1 MLFDLDREECLIRQ
15 GYALCLLYQAH
26 RQITRKNSPIENVV
40 KRSPGGDPPRLLF
53 CLPIGIKR
61 DTIYRKI
68 IISGEIMEDL
78 ILEARNVSYAYE
90 EGEGLALRDVNLAVR
105 PGEMTAVLG
114 HNGSGKSTLA
124 KLLNGLYTPT
134 SGTVT
139 VCGMD
144 TALDENTWEIRR
156 NAGMVFQNPDNQL
169 VASIVRDD
177 VAFGLENI
185 GVPSEKMPGRIER
198 ALSDVGMLD
207 FIDRAPHMLS
217 GGQKQR
223 IAIAGILAMR
233 PRALILDEATA
244 MLDPKGRQ
252 EVFGVVERLNRE
264 QGITVLWIT
273 HFMEEAARC
282 RRVVV
287 MDQGRC
293 VMDGTPAQVFTQS
306 EELRAMR
313 LDVPPMVALGD
324 LLRARGIPVSREA
337 MDVDSMAREVLQ
349 CP

>member
-1 MLFDLDREECLIRQ
+1 
-15 GYALCLLYQAH
+15 
-26 RQITRKNSPIENVV
+26 
-40 KRSPGGDPPRLLF
+40 
-53 CLPIGIKR
+53 
-61 DTIYRKI
+61 
-68 IISGEIMEDL
+68 MEDF
-78 ILEARNVSYAYE
+78 ILEARNVSYSYE
-90 EGEGLALRDVNLAVR
+90 EGEGMALRDVSLAFR
-105 PGEMTAVLG
+105 PGELTAVLG

-124 KLLNGLYTPT
+124 KLLNGLYVPT
-134 SGTVT
+134 AGTVK

-144 TALDENTWEIRR
+144 TALDEHTWEIRQA
-156 NAGMVFQNPDNQL
+156 AGLVFQNPDNQL

-185 GVPSEKMPGRIER
+185 GIPSPEMPGRIEG
-198 ALSDVGMLD
+198 ALRDVGMLD

-233 PRALILDEATA
+233 PKALILDEATA

-252 EVFGVVERLNRE
+252 EVFSVAERLNRE
-264 QGITVLWIT
+264 QGITVVWIT

-287 MDQGRC
+287 MDQGQC
-293 VMDGTPAQVFTQS
+293 VMDGTPMEVFTQS
-306 EELRAMR
+306 QKLRAMR

-324 LLRARGIPVSREA
+324 LLRARGLNISREA
-337 MDVDSMAREVLQ
+337 MDVESMAGEVLA
-349 CP
+349 CR

>member
-1 MLFDLDREECLIRQ
+1 
-15 GYALCLLYQAH
+15 
-26 RQITRKNSPIENVV
+26 
-40 KRSPGGDPPRLLF
+40 
-53 CLPIGIKR
+53 
-61 DTIYRKI
+61 
-68 IISGEIMEDL
+68 MEDL
-78 ILEARNVSYAYE
+78 ILEARNVSYTYE
-90 EGEGLALRDVNLAVR
+90 ESASPALRDVSLAFR
-105 PGEMTAVLG
+105 TGEMTAILG

-134 SGTVT
+134 AGTVT
-139 VCGMD
+139 VWGMD
-144 TALDENTWEIRR
+144 TALDENTWSIRQA
-156 NAGMVFQNPDNQL
+156 AGMVFQNPDNQL

-185 GVPSEKMPGRIER
+185 GVPSQEMPARIET
-198 ALSDVGMLD
+198 ALKEVGMLD

-252 EVFGVVERLNRE
+252 EVFSVVERLNRE
-264 QGITVLWIT
+264 QGITVIWIT

-293 VMDGTPAQVFTQS
+293 VMDGTPREVFTQS
-306 EELRAMR
+306 EKLRAMR

-324 LLRARGIPVSREA
+324 LLRARGLPISREA
-337 MDVDSMAREVLQ
+337 MDVESMAGEVLK
-349 CP
+349 CR

>member
-1 MLFDLDREECLIRQ
+1 
-15 GYALCLLYQAH
+15 
-26 RQITRKNSPIENVV
+26 
-40 KRSPGGDPPRLLF
+40 
-53 CLPIGIKR
+53 
-61 DTIYRKI
+61 
-68 IISGEIMEDL
+68 MEDL
-78 ILEARNVSYAYE
+78 ILTAETVSYAYE
-90 EGEGLALRDVNLAVR
+90 EGEGMALRDVTLSFR

-124 KLLNGLYTPT
+124 KLLNGLYVPT
-134 SGTVT
+134 AGKVT

-156 NAGMVFQNPDNQL
+156 SAGLVFQNPDNQL

-185 GVPSEKMPGRIER
+185 GVPSGEMPARIEKALR
-198 ALSDVGMLD
+198 AVGMLD

-223 IAIAGILAMR
+223 VAIAGILAMQ
-233 PRALILDEATA
+233 PRALLLDEATA

-264 QGITVLWIT
+264 QGITVVWIT

-287 MDQGRC
+287 MDAGRC
-293 VMDGTPAQVFTQS
+293 VMDGTPADVFTQA
-306 EELRAMR
+306 ERLRAMR

-324 LLRARGIPVSREA
+324 MLRARGLPVSRRA
-337 MDVDSMAREVLQ
+337 MDVESMAREVLQ
-349 CP
+349 CRSN

>member
-1 MLFDLDREECLIRQ
+1 MEE
-15 GYALCLLYQAH
+15 
-26 RQITRKNSPIENVV
+26 
-40 KRSPGGDPPRLLF
+40 
-53 CLPIGIKR
+53 
-61 DTIYRKI
+61 TILRA
-68 IISGEIMEDL
+68 E
-78 ILEARNVSYAYE
+78 RVSYRYE
-90 EGEGLALRDVNLAVR
+90 DEGPLALNEIDLSVR
-105 PGEMTAVLG
+105 AGEMTAVLG

-124 KLLNGLYTPT
+124 KLLNGLYVPT
-134 SGTVT
+134 AGKVT

-156 NAGMVFQNPDNQL
+156 SAGLVFQNPDNQL

-185 GVPSEKMPGRIER
+185 GVPSGEMPARIEKALR
-198 ALSDVGMLD
+198 AVGMLD

-223 IAIAGILAMR
+223 VAIAGILAMR

-264 QGITVLWIT
+264 QGITVVWIT

-287 MDQGRC
+287 MDAGRC
-293 VMDGTPAQVFTQS
+293 VMDGTPADVFTQA
-306 EELRAMR
+306 ERLRAMR

-324 LLRARGIPVSREA
+324 MLRARGLPVSRRA
-337 MDVDSMAREVLQ
+337 MDVESMAREVLQ
-349 CP
+349 CRSN